1 MVVSGLSS
9 KIINYLLKEEF
20 VNSSFFKVYTAFIKV
35 ILVYKGLLLSF
46 LSVYL
51 VDLNFIN
58 RKHCVKELFFNLI
71 SSFNK
76 LLGLLVN
83 EII

>member
-20 VNSSFFKVYTAFIKV
+20 VNFKVYTAFIKV

>member
-1 MVVSGLSS
+1 VSGLLS
-9 KIINYLLKEEF
+9 KIINYSLEEEF
-20 VNSSFFKVYTAFIKV
+20 VNSSFFKVYAAFIRV

-46 LSVYL
+46 LGVYL
-51 VDLNFIN
+51 ADLNFID
-58 RKHCVKELFFNLI
+58 RKHRVRELFFNLV

>member
-1 MVVSGLSS
+1 VSSLSS
-9 KIINYLLKEEF
+9 KIINYSLKEEF
-20 VNSSFFKVYTAFIKV
+20 VNSSFFKVYIAFIRV
-35 ILVYKGLLLSF
+35 ILVYKGLLLGF
-46 LSVYL
+46 LGVYL
-51 VDLNFIN
+51 ADLNFIDK
-58 RKHCVKELFFNLI
+58 KHRVRELFFNLV

>member
-1 MVVSGLSS
+1 M
-9 KIINYLLKEEF
+9 
-20 VNSSFFKVYTAFIKV
+20 AFIRV
-35 ILVYKGLLLSF
+35 ILIYKGLLLGF
-46 LSVYL
+46 LGIYL
-51 VDLNFIN
+51 IDLDFID
-58 RKHCVKELFFNLI
+58 RKHCVRELFFDLV

>member
-1 MVVSGLSS
+1 LS

-20 VNSSFFKVYTAFIKV
+20 INSSFFKVYIAFIKV
-35 ILVYKGLLLSF
+35 ILIYKGLLLGF
-46 LSVYL
+46 LGVYSA
-51 VDLNFIN
+51 DLDFIN
-58 RKHCVKELFFNLI
+58 RKYYIRELFFNLI

-76 LLGLLVN
+76 LLSPLIN